1 MSKYNK
7 KNNESSDESSSE
19 PEEEVIVKK
28 QVKKQTKSSNNSD
41 SSNDKKSAKKMSS
54 SDSGSDES
62 EEKPVG
68 KLGKKDLKNLER
80 QKEIFEELKELMGIS
95 QNKLTVSSF
104 KIDEIKD
111 DIMENL
117 FPEIVK
123 AFNFKIWATQSE
135 KQTFHHMRIIRK
147 MFKYFGYDISYKG
160 TSKVIDGKRKQGRKY
175 YIIKSI

>member
-62 EEKPVG
+62 EE